1 MSEPILRPEDERL
14 WRSWVA
20 TCRIHARQRDHQR
33 RVDLARRRIGDAL
46 AAAPSWCVM
55 WSGGKDSTAL
65 VHLACV
71 DLGHRL
77 PVASEKDD
85 LDYPGEEEYVLDLAA
100 AWGLDL
106 AVLRP
111 PVSPRAWMAENAAT
125 LGAGDDLHS
134 RAAGLSR
141 ACFYDVVERHGA
153 AHDGVM
159 LGLRQEESA
168 GRRASRAAHGTL
180 YRKAHPYRA
189 AGQWVSTPLADWTG
203 LDVMA
208 YLLTRTIPVLPVY
221 RCLALAHA
229 REPWRLRKSWWVPGG
244 HSRWGGA
251 AWLRHYYPSLYHQ
264 LAAWMPDAGA
274 YT

>member
-1 MSEPILRPEDERL
+1 MDEPILRPDDERL
-14 WRSWVA
+14 WASWVA
-20 TCRIHARQRDHQR
+20 ASRMHARTAQHR
-33 RVDLARRRIGDAL
+33 RAVDLARRRVTDAL
-46 AAAPSWCVM
+46 AAAPTWAVM

-77 PVASEKDD
+77 PVVSEKDD
-85 LDYPGEEEYVLDLAA
+85 LDYPGEEEYVTGLAS

-106 AVLRP
+106 TVLRP
-111 PVSPRAWMAENAAT
+111 DTSPRAWMAANAAT

-141 ACFYDVVERHGA
+141 ECFYDLVERHA
-153 AHDGVM
+153 ATVDGVM
-159 LGLRQEESA
+159 LGLRQEESK
-168 GRRASRAAHGTL
+168 GRAASRASHGTL
-180 YRKAHPYRA
+180 YRKAHPYRPQ
-189 AGQWVSTPLADWTG
+189 GQWVSTPLADWTG
-203 LDVMA
+203 RDVMA
-208 YLLTRTIPVLPVY
+208 YLLSRDIPVLPVY

-229 REPWRLRKSWWVPGG
+229 REPWRIRKSWWVPGS

-251 AWLRHYYPSLYHQ
+251 AWLRHYYPSLYQQ
-264 LAAWMPDAGA
+264 LAAWMPDASA